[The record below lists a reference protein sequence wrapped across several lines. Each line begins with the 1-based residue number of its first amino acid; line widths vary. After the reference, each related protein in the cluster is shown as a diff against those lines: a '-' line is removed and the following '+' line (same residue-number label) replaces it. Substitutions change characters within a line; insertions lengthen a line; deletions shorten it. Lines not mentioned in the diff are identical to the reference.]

1 MEENNIMLLHKGNL
15 TSELLSS
22 LLQATEGELEKFN
35 ERPKIR
41 KRVFNVIVECF
52 QNVYLHLDKEFLDH
66 NNEDA
71 ALLIVWKSGS
81 DYVII
86 TGNKVDNDKAVKLDE
101 KLKYLLSLNQDEL
114 RDKYNQVL
122 TNEGYSDGGGASLG
136 LIDIMRKSE
145 SNIDYS
151 LKKLNDKFSF
161 FTLQVA
167 ISS

>member
-15 TSELLSS
+15 TAELLTS

-35 ERPKIR
+35 ETPKIR

-52 QNVYLHLDKEFLDH
+52 QNVYLHLDREYMGNSK
-66 NNEDA
+66 EDA

-86 TGNKVDNDKAVKLDE
+86 TGNKILHEKADQLKKTLDH
-101 KLKYLLSLNQDEL
+101 LTALSQDEL
-114 RDKYNQVL
+114 KEKYNEVL
-122 TNEGYSDGGGASLG
+122 AMEGYSEKGGASLG

-151 LKKLNDKFSF
+151 FKRLNDKFAF
-161 FTLQVA
+161 FSLQVA